1 MGSNIDDTFKG
12 VAALSAEL
20 EEMDDD
26 DPRRASIVLER
37 DRLRADAQRLAG
49 SMRHPQSIEAEISM
63 LEARLAK
70 IESLFVTKGHAEK
83 HLTKGFSDPGAY
95 SANINRKIAA
105 HHKDEIADIERTLAE
120 LRGIDRTGRRS

>member
-20 EEMDDD
+20 EDMDDD
-26 DPRRASIVLER
+26 DPRRADIILER

-49 SMRHPQSIEAEISM
+49 SLRHPRSVEAEISM
-63 LEARLAK
+63 LEARLAE

-95 SANINRKIAA
+95 SANINRKIAT
-105 HHKDEIADIERTLAE
+105 HHEAEVAEIERTLAE
-120 LRGIDRTGRRS
+120 LRAIDRTGQHS